1 MWPNSRDKI
10 INVTEAETVQGVRTN
25 RRGFQAAFTT
35 ILKDID
41 ENQLVMNFPEQ

>member
-10 INVTEAETVQGVRTN
+10 INVTEAETAQGVRIN
-25 RRGFQAAFTT
+25 RCGFQVVFIT

-41 ENQLVMNFPEQ
+41 EN